1 MSKETR
7 YKWRTDTKPGQM
19 EWIHK
24 SKLLIDPTYQRRPTE
39 QHLLRIAA
47 RWCWPAIGALTVVR
61 RENGELYVVDGQHR
75 KMAADRRTDIT
86 SLPCLV
92 FDSKDLSVD
101 TGEQQ
106 REARVFLEAN
116 VGRKA
121 VSAIAKYRTAVA
133 LGQPDALIAQKL
145 VQEAGRTVEEGG
157 SNASTI
163 RCIARL
169 LFWIREEPERLQR
182 LWPCLI
188 KAAEGQTFSE
198 ILLDGVLYLDGHN
211 SAGPK
216 LSAKWLARIEE
227 VGQKNLISAAQKA
240 AMTYARGGAK
250 VWAAGMLDV
259 LNFKMHDRNRLALR
273 VE

>member
-1 MSKETR
+1 M
-7 YKWRTDTKPGQM
+7 
-19 EWIHK
+19 
-24 SKLLIDPTYQRRPTE
+24 
-39 QHLLRIAA
+39 
-47 RWCWPAIGALTVVR
+47 
-61 RENGELYVVDGQHR
+61 
-75 KMAADRRTDIT
+75 
-86 SLPCLV
+86 
-92 FDSKDLSVD
+92 
-101 TGEQQ
+101 
-106 REARVFLEAN
+106 
-116 VGRKA
+116 
-121 VSAIAKYRTAVA
+121 
-133 LGQPDALIAQKL
+133 
-145 VQEAGRTVEEGG
+145 EEGG